1 MENRRYHYHYY
12 HHYTIIIIINLFTI
26 KKNKKQKK
34 ASAQQQILS
43 PLKYNTINE
52 NFNIDDY
59 DDVAKI
65 DNANDIIDNNDNDNN
80 KRLHSPIRPRWDP
93 HFHVLASFLSSL
105 SLLLSSLS
113 LGYKEL

>member
-1 MENRRYHYHYY
+1 MENRRYHHHH

-65 DNANDIIDNNDNDNN
+65 DNANDIIDNNDNN

-105 SLLLSSLS
+105 LSSLSSLS